1 MNIAIYADRLESGGG
16 LETHVITQV
25 NELLQRGHRVFLS
38 ANAIVPYFLEA
49 IKNDGSNFIFAL
61 FSDDPIN
68 DLAEFKPDLVHAHP
82 FAAIFR
88 GYKVAC
94 DLNIPLFITIHGLYD
109 YGVDRS
115 PDGYPVASK
124 ASKIIAID
132 DTIESML
139 RRCVDFPGKIVT
151 IYNGINRKDFY
162 PASPD
167 MTLMKELD
175 VDVSWKTIV
184 VVSRLEDDKEKPV
197 FQIMDCAPLLA
208 ERLGGLNLLI
218 VGDGAYRDEVWERNR
233 ARIENCS
240 KLRIWRLGRRTDIAK
255 LLHIA
260 DLAIACGRAALE
272 AMACKRPVFAAGSKG
287 FAGIVT
293 HSNRTCMTGREGYH
307 GWNDLE
313 LLENLY
319 HSLEDEMLLDKA
331 ILEGYELLG
340 KYFDIGKNTD
350 KLEKLYREALE
361 GRCKSSSGTAYAE
374 N

>member
-49 IKNDGSNFIFAL
+49 IKKDGSNFIFTL
-61 FSDDPIN
+61 FSDDPLN

-82 FAAIFR
+82 FSAIFR
-88 GYKVAC
+88 GYEVAC
-94 DLNIPLFITIHGLYD
+94 SSNVPLFVTIHGLYD

-115 PDGYPVASK
+115 AAGYAVASK

-139 RRCVDFPGKIVT
+139 RRCVDFPEKIVT

-167 MTLMKELD
+167 LRLMKELD
-175 VDVSWKTIV
+175 VNASWKTIV

-218 VGDGAYRDEVWERNR
+218 VGDGAYRDEVWERNHT
-233 ARIENCS
+233 RIKNSMNLKVC
-240 KLRIWRLGRRTDIAK
+240 RLGRRTDIAK
-255 LLHIA
+255 LQNIA
-260 DLAIACGRAALE
+260 DLTIACGRAALE
-272 AMACKRPVFAAGSKG
+272 AMACKRPVLAAGSKG

-293 HSNRTCMTGREGYH
+293 YSNRMCMTGREGYC
-307 GWNDLE
+307 WWTDQE
-313 LLENLY
+313 LLGNLY
-319 HSLEDEMLLDKA
+319 HSLLDERLLEKA
-331 ILEGYELLG
+331 IREGCELVE
-340 KYFDIGKNTD
+340 KYFDIQINTD
-350 KLEKLYREALE
+350 KVENLYKEALE
-361 GRCKSSSGTAYAE
+361 DR
-374 N
+374 

>member
-1 MNIAIYADRLESGGG
+1 MKIAIYADRLESGGG

-25 NELLQRGHRVFLS
+25 NELLQRGHQVFLS

-61 FSDDPIN
+61 FSDDPLN

-82 FAAIFR
+82 FSAIFR

-94 DLNIPLFITIHGLYD
+94 DLNIPLFITIHGPYD
-109 YGVDRS
+109 FGVDRS
-115 PDGYPVASK
+115 PTGYLVASK
-124 ASKIIAID
+124 ANKIIAVD

-139 RRCVDFPGKIVT
+139 RRCVDFPEKIVT
-151 IYNGINRKDFY
+151 VYNGINRNDFY

-167 MTLMKELD
+167 LTLMKELD
-175 VDVSWKTIV
+175 VNASWRTIV

-197 FQIMDCAPLLA
+197 FQLMDCAPLLA

-233 ARIENCS
+233 AQIENCS
-240 KLRIWRLGRRTDIAK
+240 NLRVFRLGRRTDISK
-255 LLHIA
+255 LHHIA
-260 DLAIACGRAALE
+260 DLTIACGRAALE

-287 FAGIVT
+287 FAGIIT
-293 HSNRTCMTGREGYH
+293 YSNISCMTGREGYH
-307 GWNDLE
+307 CWNDLE

-319 HSLEDEMLLDKA
+319 HSLADEMLLEKA
-331 ILEGYELLG
+331 IMEGYKLVE
-340 KYFDIGKNTD
+340 KYFDIQKNTD
-350 KLEKLYREALE
+350 KVESLYREALE
-361 GRCKSSSGTAYAE
+361 DR
-374 N
+374 